1 LPSLVSIVIP
11 SYNKQ
16 KYIGETITSVVNQ
29 TYIHWELLI
38 IDDASSD
45 ESISIINQF
54 ENDKRIQLFQNTNNK
69 GANFCRNFGL
79 QKAKGNYIIFLDADD
94 LISSTCLENRLKFIA
109 QNNVVN
115 FAVFPMQS
123 FKKNIGDDN
132 VIWKPIKEKALEKF
146 LSHKLPWQTMQ
157 PIWKRDFLL
166 KLNGFDETFQ
176 RMQDVEMH
184 TRALFNTN
192 NFAVFNNVSPD
203 CFYRVDDNRIQNP
216 NKLILKFTESVLKY
230 YDKFFEECK
239 KQKLLPA
246 LNETIIETYIYCNV
260 VFLKYAVDKAT
271 INAVRLSYYSKTKNR
286 LLKIFIKTANFFFN
300 KNIYPK
306 GLKQAFKLLNS
317 IPSL

>member
-1 LPSLVSIVIP
+1 M
-11 SYNKQ
+11 
-16 KYIGETITSVVNQ
+16 
-29 TYIHWELLI
+29 
-38 IDDASSD
+38 
-45 ESISIINQF
+45 
-54 ENDKRIQLFQNTNNK
+54 
-69 GANFCRNFGL
+69 
-79 QKAKGNYIIFLDADD
+79 
-94 LISSTCLENRLKFIA
+94 KFIA